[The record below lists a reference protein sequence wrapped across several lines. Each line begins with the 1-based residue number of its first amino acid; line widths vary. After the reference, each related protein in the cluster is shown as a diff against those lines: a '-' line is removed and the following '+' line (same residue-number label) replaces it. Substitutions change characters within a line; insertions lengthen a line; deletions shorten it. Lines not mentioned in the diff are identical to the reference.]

1 MRRLIKLLNKNIII
15 ITLVGTFAIGN
26 ISIEVFE
33 EVESDILIGINIE
46 TIISKNENI
55 FDENTN
61 FIF

>member
-46 TIISKNENI
+46 TIISKNENM